1 MHLVQGCWADRW
13 GLVVT
18 GMERAGSR
26 LELLVVEADL
36 GLDVLAPDVDHLLE
50 EGWDGPVIV
59 HRAGRLTEAVE
70 MLETMQPDCLI
81 LDLAL
86 PDAAGLAAILKLRN
100 TGYNLP
106 IVVLTDLDDDQL
118 ATDAVHAGAQDFL
131 SRRFADA
138 RSLSRSIRYAIERNG
153 AEAFRSDQARV
164 LEMIA
169 RGAGL
174 SATLTEIVGLV
185 ERHGGGMLCGVY
197 LTDDGRTL
205 KVGAAPSLPPAYLSG
220 VEGSV
225 IGPTAGPGACL
236 HRHQAV
242 IAADIATDDVWEA
255 DRAAALAHGFR
266 AAWAMPILAPEG
278 DHVLGALTVYFSE
291 PRRPALDEQRLVDQA
306 AHLVAIALERFHI
319 QQQLS
324 HAALHDALT
333 GLPNRNLF
341 MDRLAL
347 ALARAK
353 RRASHPGATLDGTVA
368 VLFLDLDKFKD
379 VNDTLG
385 HEAGDELLI
394 CAADRLR
401 RAIRPSD
408 TVARFGGDE
417 FVVLCDGLNEQI
429 DAGRIAGRLSQ
440 AFATPFHLRGQEVRI
455 GASIGIAIVAPDLS
469 AADDL
474 LRAADTAMYRAKVN
488 GRGGWELYGDDRP
501 GINQRRLV
509 EQQLRRAVI
518 CSTCHPASP
527 CGSKNDHHLALAFQ
541 PIVSLASGEL
551 AGMEALVRWS
561 HPERGLIAAAEFI
574 GVAESCD
581 LIVPIDRW
589 VLREACAQLRCWHD
603 QSHEDWPLT
612 VCVNVSDRTLQQ
624 FDYPAIV
631 MDALEETGVEPS
643 WLCLEVPERVV
654 AGGNET
660 IRATIA
666 ELRRH
671 GVNVAIDG
679 FGTALPL
686 AALIADPADALKI
699 DPALVAQLLVPG
711 SSSSAQRA
719 IKAIIDLARSFEM
732 VSIAEGVESDAQ
744 REVLR
749 RLGCDCAQ
757 GLIFGTP
764 ALADDEIDLN
774 AVHRIEQGVLSL

>member
-1 MHLVQGCWADRW
+1 MPADRW

-26 LELLVVEADL
+26 LELLVVEADR
-36 GLDVLAPDVDHLLE
+36 GLDVLAPDVDHLLD
-50 EGWDGPVIV
+50 EGWDGPVVV

-70 MLETMQPDCLI
+70 MLETVRPNCLI
-81 LDLAL
+81 IDLEL
-86 PDAAGLAAILKLRN
+86 PDAAGLAAVLKLRN
-100 TGYNLP
+100 TEPHLP
-106 IVVLTDLDDDQL
+106 IVVLTDVDDDQL
-118 ATDAVHAGAQDFL
+118 AADAVHAGAQDFL
-131 SRRFADA
+131 PRRFADA
-138 RSLSRSIRYAIERNG
+138 RSLARSIRYAIERNG

-174 SATLTEIVGLV
+174 SATLTEIAGLV

-197 LTDDGRTL
+197 LSDDGRTL
-205 KVGAAPSLPPAYLSG
+205 KVGAAPSLPPDYLSG
-220 VEGSV
+220 VEGSLV
-225 IGPTAGPGACL
+225 GPTAGPGACV

-242 IAADIATDDVWEA
+242 IAADIAVDDVWEA
-255 DRAAALAHGFR
+255 DRASALTHGFR
-266 AAWAMPILAPEG
+266 AAWATPILPSEG
-278 DHVLGALTVYFSE
+278 DHVLGALTLYFTE
-291 PRRPALDEQRLVDQA
+291 PRRPALDEQRLVEQA
-306 AHLVAIALERFHI
+306 AHLAAIALERFHI

-440 AFATPFHLRGQEVRI
+440 AFATPFHLGGQEVRI
-455 GASIGIAIVAPDLS
+455 GASIGIAIVAPELC

-474 LRAADTAMYRAKVN
+474 LRAADTAMYRAKVL
-488 GRGGWELYGDDRP
+488 GPGGWELHGGGLP
-501 GINQRRLV
+501 GTTERRVV
-509 EQQLRRAVI
+509 EQQLRRALVR
-518 CSTCHPASP
+518 STFHPAVSG
-527 CGSKNDHHLALAFQ
+527 GSKVDHHLVLAFQ
-541 PIVSLASGEL
+541 PIVSLADGEL

-561 HPERGLIAAAEFI
+561 HPERGLIAAAEII

-581 LIVPIDRW
+581 LVVPIDRW
-589 VLREACAQLRCWHD
+589 VLRETCLQLRRWHD
-603 QSHEDWPLT
+603 GSYESWPLT
-612 VCVNVSDRTLQQ
+612 VCVKVSDRTLQQ
-624 FDYPAIV
+624 FDYAGFVIDV
-631 MDALEETGVEPS
+631 LEETGIDAS

-654 AGGNET
+654 SGGSET
-660 IRATIA
+660 YRATIA

-679 FGTALPL
+679 FS
-686 AALIADPADALKI
+686 AALSIATLVAHPVDALKI
-699 DPALVAQLLVPG
+699 DPVLVAQLLVPE
-711 SSSSAQRA
+711 SSVSAQRTV
-719 IKAIIDLARSFEM
+719 KASIDLAHSFGM
-732 VSIAEGVESDAQ
+732 VAMAEGVEAADQ
-744 REVLR
+744 RDVLR
-749 RLGCDCAQ
+749 RLGCDCVQ
-757 GLIFGTP
+757 GVMFGMP
-764 ALADDEIDLN
+764 ALVDGDIDLN
-774 AVHRIEQGVLSL
+774 ALQRAEQGVLAL